1 MSINVKS
8 TTTNKRTQATSSK
21 PSGAAKSSKG
31 SNASKSSNSNTANE
45 DSIQLTDTAAKL
57 QQIEQSLSDIPIVD
71 NARVDAISQ
80 SIDDGQYQI
89 NDHKIAD
96 RIIQTET
103 DINKLK
109 K

>member
-1 MSINVKS
+1 MSINVKN
-8 TTTNKRTQATSSK
+8 TTTNKRAQAA
-21 PSGAAKSSKG
+21 PNAAKSG
-31 SNASKSSNSNTANE
+31 NTNTANE

-57 QQIEQSLSDIPIVD
+57 QQIEQSLGDIPIVD

-89 NDHKIAD
+89 NNHKIAD